1 MIVDSVGGIPA
12 GGSWTVLKA
21 MPREFMP
28 DESSYAALCHRQ
40 TDHQA
45 QIWIPGKNYENS
57 NLVIY
62 SALATDDRSMR
73 ISGIVSWVY

>member
-28 DESSYAALCHRQ
+28 DESSYAALCHRH

-62 SALATDDRSMR
+62 SALTTDDSSIR